1 MFAYLV
7 SSVVPGDLLSDN
19 EHSLVSDHLLQRS
32 NSEEGAAFSIGEEE
46 GAEGREGKGR
56 RS

>member
-1 MFAYLV
+1 VFAYLV

-19 EHSLVSDHLLQRS
+19 EHSLVSDHLLHDPKKKGKSGVQHWGRRK
-32 NSEEGAAFSIGEEE
+32 ERKGE
-46 GAEGREGKGR
+46 KGR